1 MTFLYPTYFW
11 ALLLILIPIIIHIFK
26 FRRYTTVYF
35 SNVRALSQLKKEK
48 KQQKHLKEL
57 LILASRILA
66 IAFLVT
72 AFAHPFIPP
81 KNASV
86 TTNLD
91 KAGIYIDNS
100 FSMLAGSEGNNLLEQ
115 AKREAINLANTYPA
129 DTKFALVTNDLSLQ
143 NQRLLDRSL
152 LINRISALE
161 ATPARPALSQVIRV
175 LSARLRSENSSGTS
189 QVYLFSDFQKNTA
202 DIQQIKADTSMSLNI
217 DLLKTQQ
224 SNNLLVDSAWFAVP
238 GRIKGTAETLYARVK
253 NNGDQELTDVPMRYI
268 ENDSLRAVTS
278 FDLTPNQEKTVSLKF
293 TARSAGIKNAR
304 VELTDY
310 PVTYDNTLYLG
321 FRVTGQINAL
331 VIHGNDEGEKYL
343 SALLQT
349 DSLVHYQEVGWQQ
362 VRTGDFNQQRIIF
375 LSELP
380 ELSSGLM
387 ASLTEFVR
395 QGGTVVFFPAR
406 NGDLESYNR
415 FITEMQ
421 GNPYSGTIDTTSMRT
436 STLDA
441 SNPLFQDVFS
451 SPNPSGDMPVIHS
464 HFPSKTVHPAA
475 LPILTLPNG
484 NLLLSESQPGD
495 GKCFLF
501 TLPPSGK
508 NREFFINALFVP
520 LIYKMVLNSVHGSA
534 LYYTIGRD
542 KVIDL
547 PFPGNGN
554 TQGEIKLKGVGNS
567 FEWLPAIQP
576 LPGNRLQLK
585 TDAVSKAGNYLLTSG
600 NGATPLAF
608 NYNRKESDFNYYEAG
623 QLTDELHR
631 TGFKQVQL
639 FTTSDTKLSNQ
650 FNVIHNG
657 RQLWRF
663 FLILAI
669 GALLAEVLII
679 RFWK

>member
-11 ALLLILIPIIIHIFK
+11 ALFLILIPIIIHIFK

-81 KNASV
+81 KNASG
-86 TTNLD
+86 TANFD
-91 KAGIYIDNS
+91 RAGIYIDNS

-115 AKREAINLANTYPA
+115 AKQEALNLANTYPA

-143 NQRLLDRSL
+143 NQRLLDRSM

-161 ATPARPALSQVIRV
+161 ATPVRPQLSQVMRV
-175 LSARLRSENSSGTS
+175 LSTRLKSENSSGATP
-189 QVYLFSDFQKNTA
+189 VYLFSDFQKNIA
-202 DIQQIKADTSMSLNI
+202 DIQQIKTDTLMSLNV
-217 DLLKTQQ
+217 DLLKAKQV
-224 SNNLLVDSAWFAVP
+224 NNLLVDSAWFAVP

-278 FDLTPNQEKTVSLKF
+278 FDLKPNQKKTVSLKF

-321 FRVTGQINAL
+321 FRVTERINAL
-331 VIHGNDEGEKYL
+331 VIHGNSESEKYL
-343 SALLQT
+343 SALLKT
-349 DSLVHYQEVGWQQ
+349 DSLVHYQEAGWQQ
-362 VRTGDFNQQRIIF
+362 VRTGDFSKQQIIF
-375 LSELP
+375 LTQLP
-380 ELSSGLM
+380 ELSSGLT
-387 ASLTEFVR
+387 ASLAQFIR
-395 QGGTVVFFPAR
+395 QGGTVVFFPAK
-406 NGDLESYNR
+406 NGDLESYNQ

-421 GNPYSGTIDTTSMRT
+421 GNPYSATADTTSMHIAK
-436 STLDA
+436 LDVT
-441 SNPLFQDVFS
+441 NPLFQDVFS
-451 SPNPSGDMPVIHS
+451 GPNPDGDLPEVKI
-464 HFPSKTVHPAA
+464 HFPSQTVQSKA
-475 LPILTLPNG
+475 LPILTLANG
-484 NLLLSESQPGD
+484 NLLLSESQPGK
-495 GKCFLF
+495 GKFFLF
-501 TLPPSGK
+501 TLPSTSE
-508 NREFFINALFVP
+508 NRQFFTHALFVP
-520 LIYKMVLNSVHGSA
+520 LIYKMVLNSVQGSP
-534 LYYTIGRD
+534 LYYTIGRN

-554 TQGEIKLKGVGNS
+554 SQGEMKLLGVGNS
-567 FEWLPAIQP
+567 FDWLPTIQP
-576 LPGNRLQLK
+576 LPGNRFQMK
-585 TDAVSKAGNYLLTSG
+585 TGAVTKAGNYKLTSG
-600 NGATPLAF
+600 NGALPLAF
-608 NYNRKESDFNYYEAG
+608 NYNRKESEPVCYDAS
-623 QLTDELHR
+623 QLTEQLQHA
-631 TGFKQVQL
+631 GFKQVQL
-639 FTTSDTKLSNQ
+639 FTTSDAKISDQ
-650 FNVIHNG
+650 FNVIHSG

-663 FLILAI
+663 FLIMAI